1 VPAARSAAGTL
12 SGVARAATAKAPR
25 RRRRRPEEAER
36 EILAAAEELLRER
49 PSHEVTVMA
58 VMERTTL
65 SRKSFYVY
73 FRDRHELIA
82 RLVAPLRAELDARFE
97 EARAAYENPR
107 DRARAS
113 FLEVARVY
121 MEHGAL
127 LRALRESS
135 GRDEEAQRVW
145 REFTDPPTAEVA
157 ALIRAETKAGRSQSL
172 NPEATARALITMN
185 LGCFFEQLIGKPSA
199 DPRPL
204 VETLVEI
211 WDRTIYGGPA
221 GAAPRD
227 E

>member
-1 VPAARSAAGTL
+1 
-12 SGVARAATAKAPR
+12 VARVATAERPR

-36 EILAAAEELLRER
+36 EILDAAEALLRER

-73 FRDRHELIA
+73 FRDRHDLIA
-82 RLVAPLRAELDARFE
+82 RLVAPLRAELDARNA
-97 EARAAYENPR
+97 EARAIHESPR
-107 DRARAS
+107 DLARAMFS
-113 FLEVARVY
+113 EVARVY
-121 MEHGAL
+121 VEHGPL

-135 GRDEEAQRVW
+135 GHDKDAARVW
-145 REFTDPPTAEVA
+145 REFTDPPIAEFA
-157 ALIRAETKAGRSQSL
+157 SFIRAETKAGRSQGL
-172 NPEATARALITMN
+172 NANATARALITMN

-211 WDRTIYGGPA
+211 WVRTIYGP
-221 GAAPRD
+221 P
-227 E
+227 